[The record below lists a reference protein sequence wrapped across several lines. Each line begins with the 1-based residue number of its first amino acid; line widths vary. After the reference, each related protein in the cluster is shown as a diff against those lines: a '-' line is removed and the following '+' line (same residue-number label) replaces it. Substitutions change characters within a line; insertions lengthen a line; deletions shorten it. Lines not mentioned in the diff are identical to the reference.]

1 MNNSVNNI
9 INKYTKEKY
18 NFPKKTNSPKKVNSP
33 KKSSPKKSSP
43 KKSSPTKSNNND
55 DTKKRDQSFN
65 AFLKTYKNIKSSVNK
80 SGENLAIVNEK
91 KQQAKENIN
100 ISRSKAGISRF
111 LKSGLSLGYWKDK
124 NINKAKENFK
134 TALVKSK
141 SKSLQILS
149 ELDSKNANL
158 VRLIGRIEKKIK
170 DETNEKAKY
179 KYKAGIFENEA
190 VEKKI
195 AENKIEKAKN
205 ILENVKKLKIA
216 LNIRKKEAKKLAN
229 ATK

>member
-9 INKYTKEKY
+9 INKYTKEKS
-18 NFPKKTNSPKKVNSP
+18 NSPKKVDSP
-33 KKSSPKKSSP
+33 KKL
-43 KKSSPTKSNNND
+43 SNN

-65 AFLKTYKNIKSSVNK
+65 AFLRTYKNIKSSIDK

-91 KQQAKENIN
+91 KQQSKENIN
-100 ISRSKAGISRF
+100 ISRSKAGVSRF

-124 NINKAKENFK
+124 NINKAKENYK
-134 TALVKSK
+134 LALVKSK

-170 DETNEKAKY
+170 DEEDEKAKY

-190 VEKKI
+190 SEKKN
-195 AENKIEKAKN
+195 AENKIKKAKN

-216 LNIRKKEAKKLAN
+216 LNIRKKEAKKLGN
-229 ATK
+229 STK

>member
-9 INKYTKEKY
+9 INKYTKG
-18 NFPKKTNSPKKVNSP
+18 NSNSLNDGNSP

-43 KKSSPTKSNNND
+43 KKSSPKKSNNND

-65 AFLKTYKNIKSSVNK
+65 AFLKTYKNIKSTVDK

-91 KQQAKENIN
+91 KQQAKETIN

-111 LKSGLSLGYWKDK
+111 LKSGLSLGYWKNK
-124 NINKAKENFK
+124 NINNAKENYK
-134 TALVKSK
+134 SALVKSK

-195 AENKIEKAKN
+195 AENKIKKAQN

>member
-9 INKYTKEKY
+9 INKYTKEKS
-18 NFPKKTNSPKKVNSP
+18 NSPKKVNSP
-33 KKSSPKKSSP
+33 KKSSPKKL
-43 KKSSPTKSNNND
+43 NNNN

-65 AFLKTYKNIKSSVNK
+65 AFLKTYKNIKSTVDK

-91 KQQAKENIN
+91 KQQAKETIN
-100 ISRSKAGISRF
+100 ISRSKAGVSRF
-111 LKSGLSLGYWKDK
+111 LKSGLSLGYWKNK
-124 NINKAKENFK
+124 NINTAKENYK
-134 TALVKSK
+134 SALVKSK

-170 DETNEKAKY
+170 DEEDEKAKY

-190 VEKKI
+190 SEKKN
-195 AENKIEKAKN
+195 AENKIKKAKN

-229 ATK
+229 STK